1 MEKIREL
8 LTHKNKKT
16 RSMQMTISISFTI
29 LSVCCM
35 CLLGVML
42 YQQFTRTAENLTV
55 ENSRQLLNQ
64 TTINLEDYL
73 RNMRRI
79 SDAMYYTV
87 IKNTDIGSESL
98 EDSMNLLYEA
108 NKDKLVS
115 VACYTNDGKLT
126 EASPIA
132 TEKPGVDVKSQKWF
146 QDAAGELEN
155 FHFSTPHVQNL
166 FDDPSYRYYWVVSL
180 SRTVELTRNGNSM
193 LGVLLVD
200 MNYSS
205 IEQLLEK
212 ANTDTSGE
220 YVYLMAPDGEIIYH
234 PKQNL
239 IHMGLYEENNT
250 EAAGYE
256 DTTVKENFHGEKRL
270 VTVKTISYTG
280 WKLISVVPMKSFS
293 MGMTGMRNL
302 VVLLVALTVLAV
314 VILNQMVSARISKP
328 LRRLNDSVKEWE
340 AGNMN
345 PDIYIGG
352 SMEVEHLGKTLRSTV
367 AQIRQLM
374 DDIVVEQE
382 EKRKS
387 ELDALQSQINPHF
400 LYNTLDSI
408 VWMITGERYDD
419 AVFMITQLA
428 SLFRISLSKGKTV
441 IKIEDEV
448 KHARNY
454 MNIQKI
460 RYKNSFEVDFQI
472 EEDILDGC
480 IVKLVLQPLLENA
493 IYYGMEFMDGEG
505 EIHVRGYR
513 KDKDVYLEVED
524 NGLGMPEE
532 EAAELLNGKER
543 PHKHGSG
550 VGLVNVHSR
559 LKLRFGEAY
568 GLVIHSCPD
577 EGMMVQI
584 HIPYI
589 PYTVET
595 VVLLSQ
601 QKPDDT
607 IEIDLDLDELDAT
620 SAELKATYQEI
631 KDYVLKEFGLKVSS
645 LYISQVKR
653 KCGIEVGE
661 NYNLPKSENAR
672 VPQCPKEKE
681 DAIKAALKYFAMI

>member
-1 MEKIREL
+1 
-8 LTHKNKKT
+8 
-16 RSMQMTISISFTI
+16 
-29 LSVCCM
+29 
-35 CLLGVML
+35 ML
-42 YQQFTRTAENLTV
+42 YQQFTRKAENLTV

-595 VVLLSQ
+595 
-601 QKPDDT
+601 QKFL
-607 IEIDLDLDELDAT
+607 E
-620 SAELKATYQEI
+620 SG
-631 KDYVLKEFGLKVSS
+631 KDYSSVSASGKEG
-645 LYISQVKR
+645 
-653 KCGIEVGE
+653 
-661 NYNLPKSENAR
+661 SE
-672 VPQCPKEKE
+672 
-681 DAIKAALKYFAMI
+681 

>member
-42 YQQFTRTAENLTV
+42 YQQFTRKAENLTV

-441 IKIEDEV
+441 IKIEDEI

-595 VVLLSQ
+595 
-601 QKPDDT
+601 QK
-607 IEIDLDLDELDAT
+607 ILE
-620 SAELKATYQEI
+620 SG
-631 KDYVLKEFGLKVSS
+631 KDYSSVSAAG
-645 LYISQVKR
+645 R
-653 KCGIEVGE
+653 EE
-661 NYNLPKSENAR
+661 SE
-672 VPQCPKEKE
+672 
-681 DAIKAALKYFAMI
+681 

>member
-42 YQQFTRTAENLTV
+42 YQQFTRKAENLTV

-132 TEKPGVDVKSQKWF
+132 TEKTGVDVKSQKWF

-595 VVLLSQ
+595 QKLLESG
-601 QKPDDT
+601 
-607 IEIDLDLDELDAT
+607 
-620 SAELKATYQEI
+620 
-631 KDYVLKEFGLKVSS
+631 KDYSSVLASGKEG
-645 LYISQVKR
+645 
-653 KCGIEVGE
+653 
-661 NYNLPKSENAR
+661 SE
-672 VPQCPKEKE
+672 
-681 DAIKAALKYFAMI
+681 

>member
-42 YQQFTRTAENLTV
+42 YQQFTRKAENLTV

-302 VVLLVALTVLAV
+302 VVLLVALTVFAV

-441 IKIEDEV
+441 IKIEDEI

-513 KDKDVYLEVED
+513 RDKDIYLEVED

-568 GLVIHSCPD
+568 GLIIRSCPD

-584 HIPYI
+584 HIPYV

-595 VVLLSQ
+595 
-601 QKPDDT
+601 QKFL
-607 IEIDLDLDELDAT
+607 E
-620 SAELKATYQEI
+620 SG
-631 KDYVLKEFGLKVSS
+631 KDYSSVSVS
-645 LYISQVKR
+645 
-653 KCGIEVGE
+653 G
-661 NYNLPKSENAR
+661 
-672 VPQCPKEKE
+672 KE
-681 DAIKAALKYFAMI
+681 DSE

>member
-42 YQQFTRTAENLTV
+42 YQQFTRKAENLTV

-200 MNYSS
+200 MNYRS

-595 VVLLSQ
+595 
-601 QKPDDT
+601 QKFL
-607 IEIDLDLDELDAT
+607 E
-620 SAELKATYQEI
+620 SG
-631 KDYVLKEFGLKVSS
+631 KDYSSVSASGKEG
-645 LYISQVKR
+645 
-653 KCGIEVGE
+653 
-661 NYNLPKSENAR
+661 SE
-672 VPQCPKEKE
+672 
-681 DAIKAALKYFAMI
+681 

>member
-42 YQQFTRTAENLTV
+42 YQQFTRKAENLTV

-302 VVLLVALTVLAV
+302 VVLLVALTVFAV

-441 IKIEDEV
+441 IKIEDEI

-577 EGMMVQI
+577 EGLMVQI

-595 VVLLSQ
+595 QKLLESG
-601 QKPDDT
+601 
-607 IEIDLDLDELDAT
+607 
-620 SAELKATYQEI
+620 
-631 KDYVLKEFGLKVSS
+631 KDYSSVSAAG
-645 LYISQVKR
+645 R
-653 KCGIEVGE
+653 EE
-661 NYNLPKSENAR
+661 SE
-672 VPQCPKEKE
+672 
-681 DAIKAALKYFAMI
+681 

>member
-42 YQQFTRTAENLTV
+42 YQQFTRKAENLTV

-589 PYTVET
+589 SYTVET
-595 VVLLSQ
+595 
-601 QKPDDT
+601 QKFL
-607 IEIDLDLDELDAT
+607 E
-620 SAELKATYQEI
+620 SG
-631 KDYVLKEFGLKVSS
+631 KDYSSVSASGKEG
-645 LYISQVKR
+645 
-653 KCGIEVGE
+653 
-661 NYNLPKSENAR
+661 SE
-672 VPQCPKEKE
+672 
-681 DAIKAALKYFAMI
+681 

>member
-42 YQQFTRTAENLTV
+42 YQQFTRKAENLTV

-367 AQIRQLM
+367 AQICQLM

-595 VVLLSQ
+595 
-601 QKPDDT
+601 QKFL
-607 IEIDLDLDELDAT
+607 E
-620 SAELKATYQEI
+620 SG
-631 KDYVLKEFGLKVSS
+631 KDYSSVSASGKEG
-645 LYISQVKR
+645 
-653 KCGIEVGE
+653 
-661 NYNLPKSENAR
+661 SE
-672 VPQCPKEKE
+672 
-681 DAIKAALKYFAMI
+681 

>member
-1 MEKIREL
+1 MKKIKKL
-8 LTHKNKKT
+8 LSHRRKKI
-16 RSMQMTISISFTI
+16 RSMQMTISVSFTL

-35 CLLGVML
+35 CFLGVML
-42 YQQFTRTAENLTV
+42 YQQFSKKAENLTV
-55 ENSRQLLNQ
+55 ENSRQLINQ
-64 TTINLEDYL
+64 TAINLEDYL

-79 SDAMYYTV
+79 SDAMYYSV

-98 EDSMNLLYEA
+98 EDAMTLLYEA
-108 NKDKLVS
+108 NKDKLIS

-132 TEKPGVDVKSQKWF
+132 TEKNGIDVKSQKWF

-595 VVLLSQ
+595 
-601 QKPDDT
+601 QKFL
-607 IEIDLDLDELDAT
+607 E
-620 SAELKATYQEI
+620 SG
-631 KDYVLKEFGLKVSS
+631 KDYSSVSASGKEG
-645 LYISQVKR
+645 
-653 KCGIEVGE
+653 
-661 NYNLPKSENAR
+661 SE
-672 VPQCPKEKE
+672 
-681 DAIKAALKYFAMI
+681 

>member
-42 YQQFTRTAENLTV
+42 YQQFTRKAENLTV

-352 SMEVEHLGKTLRSTV
+352 SMEGDHLGKTLRSTV

-595 VVLLSQ
+595 
-601 QKPDDT
+601 QKFL
-607 IEIDLDLDELDAT
+607 E
-620 SAELKATYQEI
+620 SG
-631 KDYVLKEFGLKVSS
+631 KDYSSVSASGKEG
-645 LYISQVKR
+645 
-653 KCGIEVGE
+653 
-661 NYNLPKSENAR
+661 SE
-672 VPQCPKEKE
+672 
-681 DAIKAALKYFAMI
+681 

>member
-1 MEKIREL
+1 MENIREL

-42 YQQFTRTAENLTV
+42 YQQFTRKAENLTV

-595 VVLLSQ
+595 
-601 QKPDDT
+601 QKFL
-607 IEIDLDLDELDAT
+607 E
-620 SAELKATYQEI
+620 SG
-631 KDYVLKEFGLKVSS
+631 KDYSSVSASGKEG
-645 LYISQVKR
+645 
-653 KCGIEVGE
+653 
-661 NYNLPKSENAR
+661 SE
-672 VPQCPKEKE
+672 
-681 DAIKAALKYFAMI
+681 

>member
-1 MEKIREL
+1 MEKIKQL
-8 LTHKNKKT
+8 LFHKEKRTK
-16 RSMQMTISISFTI
+16 SMQMTISVSFTV

-35 CLLGVML
+35 CFLGVML
-42 YQQFTRTAENLTV
+42 YQQFTRKAENLTV

-87 IKNTDIGSESL
+87 IKNTDIGTESL
-98 EDSMNLLYEA
+98 EDSMTLLYEA

-115 VACYTNDGKLT
+115 VACYTNDGNLT
-126 EASPIA
+126 AASPVA
-132 TEKPGVDVKSQKWF
+132 TTKAGIDVTSQKWF
-146 QDAAGELEN
+146 QDAVGELEN

-166 FDDPSYRYYWVVSL
+166 FGDPSYRYYWVVSL
-180 SRTVELTRNGNSM
+180 SRTVELTKNGVSM

-205 IEQLLEK
+205 IEQLLDK
-212 ANTDTSGE
+212 ANTDTSGD

-239 IHMGLYEENNT
+239 IHMGLYQENN
-250 EAAGYE
+250 EKAAGYE
-256 DTTVKENFHGEKRL
+256 DTTIEENFHGEKRL

-280 WKLISVVPMKSFS
+280 WKLVSVVPMKSFS
-293 MGMTGMRNL
+293 MNMINMRNL
-302 VVLLVALTVLAV
+302 VVLLVALTVLAA

-340 AGNMN
+340 AGNME
-345 PDIYIGG
+345 PDIYVGG

-428 SLFRISLSKGKTV
+428 SLFRISLSRGKTV

-448 KHARNY
+448 KHAQNY

-472 EEDILDGC
+472 EEDIKDGC

-513 KDKDVYLEVED
+513 RDNDIYLEVED

-559 LKLRFGEAY
+559 LKLRFGEGY
-568 GLVIHSCPD
+568 GLIIHSCPD
-577 EGMMVQI
+577 EGMLVQI
-584 HIPYI
+584 HIPYV
-589 PYTVET
+589 PYTAET
-595 VVLLSQ
+595 QKLLESGRDYPAAGR
-601 QKPDDT
+601 KG
-607 IEIDLDLDELDAT
+607 DA
-620 SAELKATYQEI
+620 E
-631 KDYVLKEFGLKVSS
+631 
-645 LYISQVKR
+645 
-653 KCGIEVGE
+653 
-661 NYNLPKSENAR
+661 
-672 VPQCPKEKE
+672 
-681 DAIKAALKYFAMI
+681 

>member
-42 YQQFTRTAENLTV
+42 YQQFTRKAENLTV

-132 TEKPGVDVKSQKWF
+132 TEKPGVNVKSQKWF

-280 WKLISVVPMKSFS
+280 WKLVSVVPMKSFS

-441 IKIEDEV
+441 IKIEDEI

-513 KDKDVYLEVED
+513 KDKDAYLEVED

-595 VVLLSQ
+595 QKLLESG
-601 QKPDDT
+601 
-607 IEIDLDLDELDAT
+607 
-620 SAELKATYQEI
+620 
-631 KDYVLKEFGLKVSS
+631 KDYSSVSAAG
-645 LYISQVKR
+645 R
-653 KCGIEVGE
+653 EE
-661 NYNLPKSENAR
+661 SE
-672 VPQCPKEKE
+672 
-681 DAIKAALKYFAMI
+681 

>member
-42 YQQFTRTAENLTV
+42 YQQFTRKAENLTV

-387 ELDALQSQINPHF
+387 ELDALQSQTNPHF

-595 VVLLSQ
+595 
-601 QKPDDT
+601 QKFL
-607 IEIDLDLDELDAT
+607 E
-620 SAELKATYQEI
+620 SG
-631 KDYVLKEFGLKVSS
+631 KDYSSVSASGKEG
-645 LYISQVKR
+645 
-653 KCGIEVGE
+653 
-661 NYNLPKSENAR
+661 SE
-672 VPQCPKEKE
+672 
-681 DAIKAALKYFAMI
+681 

>member
-42 YQQFTRTAENLTV
+42 YQQFTRKAENLTV

-314 VILNQMVSARISKP
+314 VILNQMVSVRISKP

-595 VVLLSQ
+595 
-601 QKPDDT
+601 QKFL
-607 IEIDLDLDELDAT
+607 E
-620 SAELKATYQEI
+620 SG
-631 KDYVLKEFGLKVSS
+631 KDYSSVSASGKEG
-645 LYISQVKR
+645 
-653 KCGIEVGE
+653 
-661 NYNLPKSENAR
+661 SE
-672 VPQCPKEKE
+672 
-681 DAIKAALKYFAMI
+681 

>member
-42 YQQFTRTAENLTV
+42 YQQFTRKAENLTV

-250 EAAGYE
+250 DAAGYE

-408 VWMITGERYDD
+408 VWMIEGERYED

-428 SLFRISLSKGKTV
+428 SLFRISLSRGKTIISV
-441 IKIEDEV
+441 EDEI
-448 KHARNY
+448 KHAKNY

-460 RYKNSFEVDFQI
+460 RYKNSFAIDFSI
-472 EEDILDGC
+472 EEEILHC
-480 IVKLVLQPLLENA
+480 CTVKLVVQPLLENA
-493 IYYGMEFMDGEG
+493 IYYGVEGMDGEG
-505 EIHVRGYR
+505 EIHVKGYR
-513 KDKDVYLEVED
+513 KEDDIYIEVSD
-524 NGLGMPEE
+524 NGLGMPQDMVEQ
-532 EAAELLNGKER
+532 LLTDNNR
-543 PHKHGSG
+543 VRKHGSG
-550 VGLVNVHSR
+550 VGVINVHNR
-559 LKLRFGEAY
+559 IRLRFGKPY
-568 GLVIHSCPD
+568 GLEIESMPD
-577 EGMMVQI
+577 EGTTIRI
-584 HIPYI
+584 HLPYI
-589 PYTVET
+589 PYEPEKLE
-595 VVLLSQ
+595 LLENGKMQ
-601 QKPDDT
+601 
-607 IEIDLDLDELDAT
+607 
-620 SAELKATYQEI
+620 ELK
-631 KDYVLKEFGLKVSS
+631 G
-645 LYISQVKR
+645 
-653 KCGIEVGE
+653 G
-661 NYNLPKSENAR
+661 KSNE
-672 VPQCPKEKE
+672 EK
-681 DAIKAALKYFAMI
+681 

>member
-1 MEKIREL
+1 MKKIREL
-8 LTHKNKKT
+8 LSHKSKKT
-16 RSMQMTISISFTI
+16 RSMQMTISISFTV

-35 CLLGVML
+35 CFLGVML
-42 YQQFTRTAENLTV
+42 YQQFTRKAENLTV
-55 ENSRQLLNQ
+55 ENARQLLNQ

-98 EDSMNLLYEA
+98 EDSMTLLYEA

-115 VACYTNDGKLT
+115 VACYTNDGRLT
-126 EASPIA
+126 AASPIA
-132 TEKPGVDVKSQKWF
+132 TEKTGVDVSSQKWF
-146 QDAAGELEN
+146 QDAEGELEN

-180 SRTVELTRNGNSM
+180 SRTVELTRNGNSL

-212 ANTDTSGE
+212 ANSDTSGE
-220 YVYLMAPDGEIIYH
+220 YVYLMASDGEIIYH
-234 PKQNL
+234 PKQNM
-239 IHMGLYEENNT
+239 IHMGMYQENNNK
-250 EAAGYE
+250 AAEYE
-256 DTTVKENFHGEKRL
+256 DTTIEENFQGEKRL

-280 WKLISVVPMKSFS
+280 WKLVSVVPMKSFS

-302 VVLLVALTVLAV
+302 VVLLVALTVLAAV
-314 VILNQMVSARISKP
+314 LLNQMVSARISKP
-328 LRRLNDSVKEWE
+328 LRRLNNSVKEWE

-352 SMEVEHLGKTLRSTV
+352 SMEVEHLGKTLQSTV
-367 AQIRQLM
+367 SQIHQLM

-441 IKIEDEV
+441 IRIEDEV
-448 KHARNY
+448 KHAQNY

-472 EEDILDGC
+472 EEEILDGC

-493 IYYGMEFMDGEG
+493 IYYGMEYMDGEG

-513 KDKDVYLEVED
+513 KDKDIYLEVED

-559 LKLRFGEAY
+559 LKLRFGENY
-568 GLVIHSCPD
+568 GLIIHSCPD
-577 EGMMVQI
+577 EGMLVKI

-589 PYTVET
+589 QYTAESQK
-595 VVLLSQ
+595 LLESGR
-601 QKPDDT
+601 
-607 IEIDLDLDELDAT
+607 
-620 SAELKATYQEI
+620 SYSS
-631 KDYVLKEFGLKVSS
+631 VSVGGKENES
-645 LYISQVKR
+645 
-653 KCGIEVGE
+653 
-661 NYNLPKSENAR
+661 
-672 VPQCPKEKE
+672 
-681 DAIKAALKYFAMI
+681 